1 MFEDFENYYYQLK
14 NCYQLDNSIKIH
26 LVVFFFSIFD
36 FSIIVFQVWAFTNC
50 FFYFVLLLFHVFF
63 LYTNSNIEGV
73 VVAKKDFNQPK
84 HDEIDTRNL
93 YVIKALQ
100 SLTSKGYVKT
110 QFSWQYYYYTLTD
123 EGVEFLRT
131 ELNIPEGILP
141 LTRLKNAPAERPRAG
156 PRTGGPRRP
165 TDGYRRRTRD

>member
-1 MFEDFENYYYQLK
+1 MLIPREERK
-14 NCYQLDNSIKIH
+14 KIH
-26 LVVFFFSIFD
+26 QYL
-36 FSIIVFQVWAFTNC
+36 FQ
-50 FFYFVLLLFHVFF
+50 
-63 LYTNSNIEGV
+63 EGV

-100 SLTSKGYVKT
+100 SLTSKGFVKT

-141 LTRLKNAPAERPRAG
+141 LTRLKGAPAERQTFNR
-156 PRTGGPRRP
+156 GPRRGP
-165 TDGYRRRTRD
+165 NDSYRKRVPRD